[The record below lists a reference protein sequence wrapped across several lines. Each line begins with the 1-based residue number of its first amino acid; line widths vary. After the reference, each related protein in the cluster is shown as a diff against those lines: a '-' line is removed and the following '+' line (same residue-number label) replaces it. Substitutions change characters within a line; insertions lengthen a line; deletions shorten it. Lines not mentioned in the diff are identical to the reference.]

1 MCGGCYAPPLFL
13 LPFILVLEIPKAV
26 MNLTERIDNK
36 IRQNNKQLLDQFTNN
51 LKKEN
56 LIAQEK
62 ELELT
67 RAIELI
73 NENYKKENKNEKNNL
88 LFKRAITK
96 IENNKFD
103 SAFED
108 LQLIYNDYKE
118 NYLFQYV
125 LGISLNGKGEYK
137 EAANCFL
144 KAIDTIQTLTV
155 DECCKIENELIQTQM
170 ETKPMIEK
178 SLFSLQ
184 QNLQNIQ
191 QKFDKLININT
202 EKPKTFIN
210 LELLYMR
217 AGISYSFSGYYED
230 AIKFYTKA
238 IELGQ
243 NYSSNL
249 VVLNYYNRGL
259 CYYYSHQLD
268 EAENDFTTIINLNF
282 LKITFHKED
291 PYKMRALVY
300 GRKGLIKKMNDDNLM
315 AKVINPFTK
324 FVTVFHYRLLDDD
337 NLNLIFSFLT
347 LKDLFIVG
355 STCKYW
361 RSFAGNMISEK
372 PIHLSIEQQMPDVT
386 KLKQKKNL
394 FTSLFLPKEDIKN
407 VDYFCKNFVKHSMLQ
422 TYAKDVIIYTVN
434 DYYYNSGIIYLKAC
448 LTALKGSNVERL
460 VCGWKEARDMLDDWT
475 EFTKDNCKVK
485 SLVFFAN
492 DGKDHCAST
501 WMEKILVLFKD
512 NLEHL
517 TIPLACRPLSKDYL
531 DQFEKLTTVSFVIKD
546 AANDVTGKVKKLSDA
561 YPKIKF
567 NVEKTNTIYEEEEA
581 LTYLYQ

>member
-1 MCGGCYAPPLFL
+1 MCHGPYSPPLFL
-13 LPFILVLEIPKAV
+13 IPIALLMVLPKTLK
-26 MNLTERIDNK
+26 NLAESIDNK
-36 IRQNNKQLLDQFTNN
+36 IRQNNKQVLDQITNN

-56 LIAQEK
+56 LKAHEK

-67 RAIELI
+67 KAIELI
-73 NENYKKENKNEKNNL
+73 NENNELDNEKKNL

-125 LGISLNGKGEYK
+125 LGIVLDGKGEYK

-144 KAIDTIQTLTV
+144 KAIDMIQTLTV

-170 ETKPMIEK
+170 ETKHSMEK
-178 SLFSLQ
+178 GLISLQ
-184 QNLQNIQ
+184 QNLQN
-191 QKFDKLININT
+191 FFSSTST

-217 AGISYSFSGYYED
+217 AGTSYSFSGYYED

-324 FVTVFHYRLLDDD
+324 FITVFHYRLLDDD
-337 NLNLIFSFLT
+337 NLNLILSFLT

-361 RSFAGNMISEK
+361 RSFASKIISGK
-372 PIHLSIEQQMPDVT
+372 PIHLSIKQQMPNINS
-386 KLKQKKNL
+386 LKQKKNL
-394 FTSLFLPKEDIKN
+394 FSSLFLPKEDVSN
-407 VDYFCKNFVKHSMLQ
+407 YEYFCNHFVKHSMLK
-422 TYAKDVIIYTVN
+422 TYAKDVIIYSIN
-434 DYYYNSGIIYLKAC
+434 DYYYNGHLYLKAC
-448 LTALKGSNVERL
+448 LQALEGSNVEKL
-460 VCGWKEARDMLDDWT
+460 VCGWKEAKDVYDGWT
-475 EFTKDNCKVK
+475 ELGKGNKLKT
-485 SLVFFAN
+485 LVVYAN
-492 DGKDHCAST
+492 DTVEDYYGR
-501 WMEKILVLFKD
+501 MEEILVLFK
-512 NLEHL
+512 NSLEHL
-517 TIPLACRPLSKDYL
+517 VIPLGCKPKTQNFFG
-531 DQFEKLTTVSFVIKD
+531 QFEKLTSVSF
-546 AANDVTGKVKKLSDA
+546 TGSCSSMEEKVKEFSNA
-561 YPKIKF
+561 YPKISFSAETDK
-567 NVEKTNTIYEEEEA
+567 IYSEA
-581 LTYLYQ
+581 EV